1 MLAGDPCQLG
11 PVVKSKLAAAFGL
24 GVSLLERLMANPL
37 YSRHDWGYNPKLV
50 GALHTI
56 SIVFTNFKSFF
67 GSKYHIDLHEDY
79 QNVSHATQML

>member
-50 GALHTI
+50 CALH
-56 SIVFTNFKSFF
+56 SKSVVF
-67 GSKYHIDLHEDY
+67 IPILRHEENY
-79 QNVSHATQML
+79 VFSHATQMLCRCYAT